1 MQHWSKGRVLFNG
14 YGPTETTIVA
24 TTWRYDD
31 ESPDVLIGKPI
42 INTEIHLLDQ
52 HMNMVPVGVK
62 GELCVSGD
70 SLARGYLGRPELTAE
85 RFVPNPFSRKSGARL
100 YRTGDVCRYKPSGEI
115 EHVGRVDQQVKVRGY
130 RIELGEIETVLLSH
144 PAVRE
149 AVVLAHEDEGR
160 HKRVVAYLTLRSE
173 VEAPRVDHLREYLAS
188 RMPAYMVPSA
198 LIVVDEFKRTPSD
211 KIDRLA
217 LAALKPVMPEGN
229 HTAPRTPIEE
239 MLVNR
244 WSELLEVPIAGIEED
259 FFQKGGHSLLAT
271 RVISWAREVFGI
283 ELPLRSL
290 FERST
295 ISEFAAEIEERLRG
309 GEAVAAPPLRK
320 VERDANLPLSF
331 AQQRLWFLNQ
341 VEPDSSSYNV
351 PLAIQLQ
358 GNLDL
363 KALEQT
369 LSEIVRRHEVLR
381 TTFRPIDGQPVQVIS
396 PPYSFHLE
404 VEQLQDV
411 PESERWAQAR
421 LIAQE
426 EAGRPFDLS
435 REVFRVRLVQ
445 CGEVDYL
452 ALLTMHHIVGDAW
465 SMSVLINEVAA
476 LYRAFSRGERSTL
489 PDLAGSWGAS
499 FRCSSCQ
506 PTIRVPQCKTTAVQR
521 RCLSY
526 PPL

>member
-1 MQHWSKGRVLFNG
+1 
-14 YGPTETTIVA
+14 
-24 TTWRYDD
+24 
-31 ESPDVLIGKPI
+31 
-42 INTEIHLLDQ
+42 
-52 HMNMVPVGVK
+52 
-62 GELCVSGD
+62 
-70 SLARGYLGRPELTAE
+70 
-85 RFVPNPFSRKSGARL
+85 
-100 YRTGDVCRYKPSGEI
+100 
-115 EHVGRVDQQVKVRGY
+115 
-130 RIELGEIETVLLSH
+130 
-144 PAVRE
+144 
-149 AVVLAHEDEGR
+149 
-160 HKRVVAYLTLRSE
+160 
-173 VEAPRVDHLREYLAS
+173 
-188 RMPAYMVPSA
+188 MVPSA

-309 GEAVAAPPLRK
+309 GEAVAAPPFRK

-476 LYRAFSRGERSTL
+476 LYGAFSRGERSTL
-489 PDLAGSWGAS
+489 PDLEFQYADYAVWQRQWMQDGVLAAELEYWRRQLG
-499 FRCSSCQ
+499 Q
-506 PTIRVPQCKTTAVQR
+506 PTIRVRQCKTTAVQR
-521 RCLSY
+521 RSLSY